1 MLPKPAIVY
10 TLLLMLSVSAVADS
24 TYPVFNGEK
33 ALAHIKTQV
42 AFGPRTSDNSEGKQA
57 TLDFIR
63 QTLKPLS
70 SKITVQPFTV
80 QGLNGKNLWATFINP
95 KATGTTNRIMLGAH
109 WDTRPISEQDPDHSK
124 QALPTPGAN
133 DGGSGVAVLLELA
146 RLFSIK
152 KPEVTVDLIFFDL
165 EDMGN
170 IKNLPFALGAQVFVD
185 QNPFYRPSKGV
196 IVDMVCDKN
205 LRIPQERYSKQQAP
219 KLIKEIWSIAE
230 SQNAMGFYKQQGTY
244 IHDDHLPFLKAGIP
258 VVDLIHYPFPDYW
271 HTSRDTIENCDAG
284 SLEQVGNVLSAFV
297 YN

>member
-1 MLPKPAIVY
+1 
-10 TLLLMLSVSAVADS
+10 MLSVSAVADS

-42 AFGPRTSDNSEGKQA
+42 AFGPRTPDNSEGKQA

-165 EDMGN
+165 
-170 IKNLPFALGAQVFVD
+170 
-185 QNPFYRPSKGV
+185 
-196 IVDMVCDKN
+196 
-205 LRIPQERYSKQQAP
+205 
-219 KLIKEIWSIAE
+219 
-230 SQNAMGFYKQQGTY
+230 
-244 IHDDHLPFLKAGIP
+244 
-258 VVDLIHYPFPDYW
+258 
-271 HTSRDTIENCDAG
+271 
-284 SLEQVGNVLSAFV
+284 LSA
-297 YN
+297 